1 MGKQKQGM
9 AQAMSRE
16 YVLAVRG
23 RLAVCGLACGGLL
36 AMFAPA
42 WVGPSPLVVYNPSD
56 SAPRGFYAVKPVVVH
71 SGDWIVT
78 RLPTDAIRFAAERA
92 YLPAGVP
99 LLKRVVAMG
108 GDHVCV
114 RDARVWINGAPR
126 ATALQIDSQGR
137 PLQPWRGCRAL
148 EEGELFLLSTQQPS
162 SFDSRYFGP
171 IVRRAVYGRAT
182 PLWTWGSPT
191 GCDGSGGDSAPASAA
206 SNASPVPGCDG

>member
-9 AQAMSRE
+9 AQAMSR
-16 YVLAVRG
+16 VSVHAVRG

-42 WVGPSPLVVYNPSD
+42 WVGPSPRVVYNPSD
-56 SAPRGFYAVKPVVVH
+56 SAPRGLYAVKSVAVH

-78 RLPTDAIRFAAERA
+78 RLPVDVIRFAAERA
-92 YLPAGVP
+92 YLPAGAP
-99 LLKRVVAMG
+99 LLKRVAAMG

-126 ATALQIDSQGR
+126 ATALQVDSQGR
-137 PLQPWRGCRAL
+137 PLQPWWGCRAL
-148 EEGELFLLSTQQPS
+148 EEGELFLLSTEQSS

-191 GCDGSGGDSAPASAA
+191 GRNGLDGDSASASAF
-206 SNASPVPGCDG
+206 SNASPACEGDE